1 MSNKAMSWAIDC
13 QVKGSHKLVL
23 MLLADAHNGHT
34 GLCFPSQAWII
45 EKSGLAE
52 STVSMALKDLE
63 DWKLIERKTKALGRG
78 KGSQRHFELNLQIL
92 DPQILDLQISE
103 FRHPDSGVL
112 DTQISG
118 GQYKD
123 EPEEEPEGNRN
134 IPTTSGQ
141 SPENG
146 LFGELPEDEKPKA
159 PKPEPASDDPR
170 AQVWA
175 LAPPYLEAN
184 GTGARQ
190 ARSLTGKL
198 IKTCGPGDAL
208 IIAKSMIASET
219 QDPVNYL
226 GGAMRR
232 HKAGEPPEEIRP
244 KPKFEATDGRTT
256 SGKTIYRHI
265 ATGALVVAGETGWIR
280 LEEVTDH
287 EPDRPGCGGNGPVG
301 AGADGQHAAANMP
314 EVQPQPEEET
324 RSMPRHLKAGAGDVD
339 ALPSLRLGGK
349 A

>member
-1 MSNKAMSWAIDC
+1 
-13 QVKGSHKLVL
+13 
-23 MLLADAHNGHT
+23 
-34 GLCFPSQAWII
+34 
-45 EKSGLAE
+45 
-52 STVSMALKDLE
+52 
-63 DWKLIERKTKALGRG
+63 
-78 KGSQRHFELNLQIL
+78 
-92 DPQILDLQISE
+92 
-103 FRHPDSGVL
+103 
-112 DTQISG
+112 
-118 GQYKD
+118 
-123 EPEEEPEGNRN
+123 
-134 IPTTSGQ
+134 
-141 SPENG
+141 
-146 LFGELPEDEKPKA
+146 
-159 PKPEPASDDPR
+159 
-170 AQVWA
+170 

-244 KPKFEATDGRTT
+244 KPKFEVTGR
-256 SGKTIYRHI
+256 KDALNRTIYRHI
-265 ATGALVVAGETGWIR
+265 ASGALVVAGEGGWIKP
-280 LEEVTDH
+280 EEDQGNETAG
-287 EPDRPGCGGNGPVG
+287 PGCRGNGPVG
-301 AGADGQHAAANMP
+301 AGSDGQHAAADMP